1 MDRDQTEIGQAGVF
15 SKTGIIKMSKPYIP
29 KEISWLSFN
38 DRVLQEAENKDA
50 PLIERLKFMG
60 IYSNNLDEYFR
71 VRVATLKRISM
82 FGSKSRKILGYNPKA
97 TLKRIHE
104 IVLTQTTKFE
114 KNYSKLLK
122 ELENHKVHIINERQL
137 TPDQVEF
144 VRDYFHKEVRTR
156 LMPYLIDK
164 DSEFPNLTDDAIYLA
179 IHLSKNDSLK
189 RRYALLEIPTDI
201 LPRFILLPEKG
212 EDKYIIF
219 LDDIIRFGLK
229 DIFFIF
235 DFDEI
240 SAYTIKLTKDAELEI
255 ADDISESYIDKLS
268 KSLQQR
274 KKGTPV
280 RFIYDRCLPPD
291 LLKII
296 TKKLNFGT
304 DDVIIPSN
312 RYHNF
317 KDFMKFP
324 DLGKKQFHN
333 AELIPVYH
341 RDIQVGKS
349 ILSVIKEKDVML
361 FFPYHPFDHFIDL
374 LREASIDPYV
384 TSVQITLYRLARNS
398 SVINALLNAVRNGK
412 DVTTVV
418 ELQARFDEEA
428 NIQWGNKLL
437 EEGVKVIYG
446 VPGLKVHSKLC
457 LITRVKNKVTERY
470 AAVGTGNFNEDT
482 ARIYTDHLLLT
493 SNKKITYE
501 VFKAFNFFSV
511 NYKKDNFYHL
521 VLSPFF
527 LRNKVTLLIE
537 NEIRNARAGKKAFIY
552 LKLNNL
558 TDIDIINYLYEASSA
573 GVKIRLII
581 RGMLS
586 LVPGIKKVSDNIK
599 AIGIVDRFLEHSRF
613 MIFCNDGNEQ
623 VFITSADLMPRN
635 LDHRIEVTCPIFD
648 KNIKLE
654 LRKIFDIQWEDNV
667 KARIFNESQSNDF
680 VKSDGKSIQSQIEV
694 YNYLKKV
701 NDKSPEKGFSQ
712 PAKTS

>member
-1 MDRDQTEIGQAGVF
+1 
-15 SKTGIIKMSKPYIP
+15 
-29 KEISWLSFN
+29 
-38 DRVLQEAENKDA
+38 
-50 PLIERLKFMG
+50 
-60 IYSNNLDEYFR
+60 
-71 VRVATLKRISM
+71 
-82 FGSKSRKILGYNPKA
+82 
-97 TLKRIHE
+97 
-104 IVLTQTTKFE
+104 
-114 KNYSKLLK
+114 
-122 ELENHKVHIINERQL
+122 
-137 TPDQVEF
+137 
-144 VRDYFHKEVRTR
+144 
-156 LMPYLIDK
+156 
-164 DSEFPNLTDDAIYLA
+164 
-179 IHLSKNDSLK
+179 
-189 RRYALLEIPTDI
+189 
-201 LPRFILLPEKG
+201 
-212 EDKYIIF
+212 
-219 LDDIIRFGLK
+219 
-229 DIFFIF
+229 
-235 DFDEI
+235 
-240 SAYTIKLTKDAELEI
+240 
-255 ADDISESYIDKLS
+255 
-268 KSLQQR
+268 
-274 KKGTPV
+274 
-280 RFIYDRCLPPD
+280 
-291 LLKII
+291 
-296 TKKLNFGT
+296 
-304 DDVIIPSN
+304 
-312 RYHNF
+312 
-317 KDFMKFP
+317 MKFP

-333 AELIPVYH
+333 EELVPIHH
-341 RDIQVGKS
+341 RDIQIGKS

-374 LREASIDPYV
+374 LREASIDPFV
-384 TSVQITLYRLARNS
+384 TSVQVTLYRLARNS

-457 LITRVKNKVTERY
+457 LITRTKNKITERY

-482 ARIYTDHLLLT
+482 ARVYTDHLLLT

-527 LRNKVTLLIE
+527 LRNKVSLMIE
-537 NEIRNARAGKKAFIY
+537 NEIKNARAGKKAFIY

-558 TDIDIINYLYEASSA
+558 TDIDIIKFLYEASSA

-599 AIGIVDRFLEHSRF
+599 AIGIVDRYLEHSRF

-623 VFITSADLMPRN
+623 VYITSADLMPRN
-635 LDHRIEVTCPIFD
+635 LDHRIEVTCPVFD

-667 KARIFNESQSNDF
+667 KARIFNESQSNEF

-694 YNYLKKV
+694 YNYLKKI
-701 NDKSPEKGFSQ
+701 NEKSL
-712 PAKTS
+712 

>member
-1 MDRDQTEIGQAGVF
+1 MN
-15 SKTGIIKMSKPYIP
+15 KKYIP

-38 DRVLQEAENKDA
+38 ERVLQEAENKEV
-50 PLIERLKFMG
+50 PLLERFKFLG

-71 VRVATLKRISM
+71 VRVATLKRLSM
-82 FGSKSRKILGYNPKA
+82 LSSKSKEILGYNPKT
-97 TLKRIHE
+97 TLKTIQE
-104 IVLTQTTKFE
+104 IVIAHNTKFE
-114 KNYSKLLK
+114 KIYAGLLH
-122 ELENHKVHIINERQL
+122 ELAKYNTHIIDEKQL
-137 TPDQVEF
+137 NQEQAEF
-144 VRDYFHKEVRTR
+144 VRTYFHKEVRTR
-156 LMPYLIDK
+156 LMPFLIEK
-164 DSEFPNLTDDAIYLA
+164 ETSLPNLTDDAIYLA
-179 IHLSKNDSLK
+179 IYLAKTDTQK
-189 RRYALLEIPTDI
+189 RRYALLEIPSGV
-201 LPRFILLPEKG
+201 LPRFIVLPEK
-212 EDKYIIF
+212 DDNKYIIF
-219 LDDIIRFGLK
+219 LDDVIRFGLNE
-229 DIFFIF
+229 IFFIF
-235 DFDEI
+235 DFDDI

-280 RFIYDRCLPPD
+280 RFIYDRTMPQD

-296 TKKLNFGT
+296 TKKLNFGP

-317 KDFMKFP
+317 KDFMNFP
-324 DLGKKQFHN
+324 NPGRKKLFSDPF
-333 AELIPVYH
+333 IPIQH
-341 RDIQVGKS
+341 RDIQPGRS
-349 ILSVIKEKDVML
+349 ILSAIKKKDIMF

-384 TSVQITLYRLARNS
+384 VSIEITLYRLARNS

-412 DVTTVV
+412 SVTTIV

-428 NIQWGNKLL
+428 NILWGNKLL

-457 LITRVKNKVTERY
+457 LITRVKNDITQRY

-482 ARIYTDHLLLT
+482 ARVYTDLLLLT
-493 SNKKITYE
+493 TDKKITNE
-501 VFKAFNFFSV
+501 VLKAFNFFSV

-527 LRNKVTLLIE
+527 LRNKVILLIE
-537 NEIRNARAGKKAFIY
+537 NEIKNAKAGKKAFIY

-558 TDIDIINYLYEASSA
+558 TDTEIINCLYEASQA
-573 GVKIRLII
+573 GVKIRLIV

-586 LVPGIKKVSDNIK
+586 LIPRVKKLSEKID

-613 MIFCNDGNEQ
+613 FIFCNGGNDQ
-623 VFITSADLMPRN
+623 IYISSADLMTRN

-648 KNIKLE
+648 KSIKCE
-654 LRKIFDIQWEDNV
+654 IRKIFDIQWEDNV
-667 KARIFNESQSNDF
+667 KARIFDANQSNKF
-680 VKSDGKSIQSQIEV
+680 VKPGKNALNQSQIEV
-694 YNYLKKV
+694 YNWLKKPI
-701 NDKSPEKGFSQ
+701 DKVLSK
-712 PAKTS
+712 

>member
-1 MDRDQTEIGQAGVF
+1 MK
-15 SKTGIIKMSKPYIP
+15 KTHIP

-38 DRVLQEAENKDA
+38 ERVLQEAENKDI
-50 PLIERLKFMG
+50 PLIERFKFMG

-71 VRVATLKRISM
+71 VRVATLRRISM
-82 FGSKSRKILGYNPKA
+82 FGANSKNILGYSPKA
-97 TLKRIHE
+97 TLKKIHE
-104 IVLTQTTKFE
+104 TVLTQNTRFE

-122 ELENHKVHIINERQL
+122 ELESHRIHIINEKQL
-137 TPDQVEF
+137 IEDQIEY
-144 VRDYFHKEVRTR
+144 VRNYFHKEVRTR
-156 LMPYLIDK
+156 LMPYLIEK
-164 DSEFPNLTDDAIYLA
+164 DSELPNLTDDAIYLA
-179 IHLSKNDSLK
+179 VYLLK
-189 RRYALLEIPTDI
+189 KDTQKKSYALLEVPSDI
-201 LPRFILLPEKG
+201 LPRFIVLPDKG

-268 KSLQQR
+268 RSLQQR
-274 KKGTPV
+274 KKGSPV
-280 RFIYDRCLPPD
+280 RFIYDRCMPED

-296 TKKLNFGT
+296 TKKLNFEP
-304 DDVIIPSN
+304 DDVVIPSN

-324 DLGKKQFHN
+324 NLGKKQFYFEELTPIHN
-333 AELIPVYH
+333 
-341 RDIQVGKS
+341 RDIQQGKS
-349 ILSVIKEKDVML
+349 ILSAVKKKDIML
-361 FFPYHPFDHFIDL
+361 FFPFHPFDQFIDL
-374 LREASIDPYV
+374 LREASIDPFV

-412 DVTTVV
+412 SVTTVV

-428 NIQWGNKLL
+428 NILWGNKLL
-437 EEGVKVIYG
+437 DEGVKVIYG

-457 LITRVKNKVTERY
+457 LITRIKNDITERY

-482 ARIYTDHLLLT
+482 ARVYTDHLLLT
-493 SNKKITYE
+493 TNKKITNE

-527 LRNKVTLLIE
+527 LRNKIISLIE
-537 NEIRNARAGKKAFIY
+537 NEIKNAKEGKKAYIN

-558 TDIDIINYLYEASSA
+558 TDNEIIKYLYEASCT

-586 LVPGIKKVSDNIK
+586 LIPGIPKVSENIK
-599 AIGIVDRFLEHSRF
+599 AIGIVDRFLEHSRVL
-613 MIFCNDGNEQ
+613 IFCNGGDEQ
-623 VFITSADLMPRN
+623 IYISSADLMPRN
-635 LDHRIEVTCPIFD
+635 LDHRIEVTCPVFD
-648 KNIKLE
+648 KNIKSE
-654 LRKIFDIQWEDNV
+654 IRKIFDIQWNDNV
-667 KARIFNESQSNDF
+667 KARVFDETQSNVF
-680 VKSDGKSIQSQIEV
+680 VKPGKTIIQSQIEV
-694 YNYLKKV
+694 YKYIKGTNEKV
-701 NDKSPEKGFSQ
+701 QDK
-712 PAKTS
+712 